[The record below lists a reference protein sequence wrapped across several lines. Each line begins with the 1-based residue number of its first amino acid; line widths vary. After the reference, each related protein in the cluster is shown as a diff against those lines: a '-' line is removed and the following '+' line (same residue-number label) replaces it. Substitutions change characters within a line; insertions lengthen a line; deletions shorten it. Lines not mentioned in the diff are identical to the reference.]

1 MFLTTKFSDNN
12 DNQYSVTTQK
22 AFRII
27 IIKDSGGVRDTAEA
41 LMLKA
46 KIYGA
51 FNIQTRE
58 LIKINENSNKII
70 KAL

>member
-1 MFLTTKFSDNN
+1 
-12 DNQYSVTTQK
+12 
-22 AFRII
+22 
-27 IIKDSGGVRDTAEA
+27 
-41 LMLKA
+41 MLKA

-58 LIKINENSNKII
+58 SIKINENSNKII